1 MQQLYRGDLQNMKQ
15 NREALVEKLLTENY
29 ELYYRLAYSYVHNE
43 ADAMDIVQEGAYKA
57 ILKCESLER
66 ADFAGSWIYRIMLN
80 EIYRML
86 RRKHDG
92 QNLSSEEALD
102 AVPDSMQI
110 AEEVTDSLTL
120 KEALDCLSPEDK
132 MLVQLRYF
140 EDLKL
145 EQIAEILDANL
156 NTVKS
161 RLYRTLKK
169 LRLHLEE
176 E

>member
-1 MQQLYRGDLQNMKQ
+1 MKK

-29 ELYYRLAYSYVHNE
+29 EIYYRLAYSYVHNE

-57 ILKCESLER
+57 ILKSESLER

-80 EIYRML
+80 EIYSML
-86 RRKHDG
+86 RRQHAG
-92 QNLSSEEALD
+92 QHLSSDEALD
-102 AVPDSMQI
+102 AIPDSLQM
-110 AEEVTDSLTL
+110 AEEVADSLTL
-120 KEALDCLSPEDK
+120 KEALDCLPPEDK

-145 EQIAEILDANL
+145 EQIAEILGENL
-156 NTVKS
+156 STVKR

-169 LRLHLEE
+169 LRLHLETE
-176 E
+176 